1 MGSTSYPLGWSS
13 QRAAGLSQ
21 IAHLDEKSLPRI
33 LGNAMR
39 ALDAAGKVSW
49 LHRRA
54 GATSRRKMVQRI
66 SIGAFAHDGA
76 ETDQIEF
83 SDLAG
88 LESYLCPIQGCD

>member
-1 MGSTSYPLGWSS
+1 MGSTSYPLGCSS

-39 ALDAAGKVSW
+39 ALDAAGKVFLAPSTC
-49 LHRRA
+49 R
-54 GATSRRKMVQRI
+54 ATSHREMVQRI
-66 SIGAFAHDGA
+66 SIGAVAHDGA